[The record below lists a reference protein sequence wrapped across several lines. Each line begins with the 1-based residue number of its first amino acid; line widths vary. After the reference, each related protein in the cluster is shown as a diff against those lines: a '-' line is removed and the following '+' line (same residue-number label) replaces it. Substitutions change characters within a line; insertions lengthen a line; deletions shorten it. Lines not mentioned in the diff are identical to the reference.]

1 MPAASTRAA
10 ETPAPEHPAVVRVG
24 DTDVATWGARR
35 FGGRVAAVTGAASG
49 IGRAVVERLVAEGA
63 EVYALDRSA
72 DALEAL
78 WSGVDRVAPLAADVA
93 DSAQVD
99 AAFARIGR
107 DHGQLDALVTA
118 AGISDA
124 PWRLTQG
131 NSDPDPATIDDEA
144 WELVLRVNLTGTFVC
159 TRAALPLLRGN
170 GERGGA
176 VVTISSV
183 GALAPYPL
191 AAAYPAAKAGVLG
204 MTRAIAALVGRE
216 NIRVNAVAPAATRTP
231 MLPDDEELL
240 ASMVALQPIARVVPP
255 SEMAATIVYLC
266 SDEAQFI
273 TGQTVNVNG
282 GMVM

>member
-1 MPAASTRAA
+1 M
-10 ETPAPEHPAVVRVG
+10 PEHDESRRDESTAILVG
-24 DTDVATWGARR
+24 GTEVETYGARR
-35 FGGRVAAVTGAASG
+35 FAGRVALVTGAASG
-49 IGRAVVERLVAEGA
+49 IGRAVAERFVAEGA
-63 EVYALDRSA
+63 AVYALDLSA
-72 DALEAL
+72 EALEAV
-78 WSGVDRVAPLAADVA
+78 WAGVGAVTPLAVDVG

-99 AAFARIGR
+99 GAFERVRREHGR
-107 DHGQLDALVTA
+107 LDALVTA

-124 PWRLTQG
+124 PWRLREN
-131 NSDPDPATIDDEA
+131 NSDPEPATIDDAA
-144 WELVLRVNLTGTFVC
+144 WDLVIRVNLTGTFYCV
-159 TRAALPLLRGN
+159 RAGLALLRQN

-191 AAAYPAAKAGVLG
+191 AAAYPASKAGVLG
-204 MTRAIAALVGRE
+204 MTRAVAALVGGE
-216 NIRVNAVAPAATRTP
+216 NIRVNSVAPAATRTS

-240 ASMVALQPIARVVPP
+240 ATMVALQPIPRVVPA

-266 SDEAQFI
+266 SQEAQFI